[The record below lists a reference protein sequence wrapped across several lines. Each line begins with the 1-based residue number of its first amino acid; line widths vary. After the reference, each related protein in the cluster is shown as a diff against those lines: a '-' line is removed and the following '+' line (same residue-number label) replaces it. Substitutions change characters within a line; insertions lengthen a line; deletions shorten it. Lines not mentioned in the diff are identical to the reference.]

1 MKTYWNIDK
10 NLTVLNEWQPN
21 CWIQVTC
28 PTDEDQRLLEEEFK
42 IPDYF
47 LSDISDTDERARY
60 EYDDGWMLIILRI
73 PYVKEIRSRTPYTTV
88 PLGIIHKRDVTIT
101 VCYYETNMMIDFV
114 SYQQKRSEGFT
125 DYVDM
130 TFRLFLSS
138 AVWYLK
144 RLKQINSLIEKA
156 KRNLDHGV
164 NNESLIGLSRL
175 QDSLTYFITSIRGN
189 ENLLSKLKFKL
200 QVDELDADLIYIS
213 IYKHRHYPDK
223 PVADPD
229 VPDSSGRIL
238 GTLLRISIPIALG
251 SSVLSIINLVDTKL
265 IMYRLQTALGYSE
278 TQPLARA
285 RKAPREHQTDG
296 DLSHDLKDLRDG
308 GRLHVAHALRIT
320 AVRARQVHEHECRRQ
335 RPDALRRADVVEH
348 PGQLRRKQEHDQP
361 EQNAEDCKRQ
371 PCNAEDLARL
381 HGTAERVRLA
391 DHARERDR
399 HARRGHGEKHV
410 VDIVSDGKVSVS
422 LVAED
427 VSERDLID
435 RAEDLDDHHTGRHDG
450 RAVEIVL
457 LAVFLQNALPPR

>member
-1 MKTYWNIDK
+1 MKTFWNIDK
-10 NLTVLNEWQPN
+10 KLTVLNEWQPN

-114 SYQQKRSEGFT
+114 SYQQKRNEGFT

-130 TFRLFLSS
+130 IFRLFLSS

-175 QDSLTYFITSIRGN
+175 QDSLTYFNTSIRGN

-200 QVDELDADLIYIS
+200 QVDELDADLIEDVNIEMTQARETTS
-213 IYKHRHYPDK
+213 IYSD
-223 PVADPD
+223 
-229 VPDSSGRIL
+229 IL
-238 GTLLRISIPIALG
+238 ESTMDTYS
-251 SSVLSIINLVDTKL
+251 SIINNNMNTTMRTLTSISIVMMLPTLISSLFGMNLINGMEESSYGSAFALVLSFVVSGLSWGFLRYK
-265 IMYRLQTALGYSE
+265 RLL
-278 TQPLARA
+278 
-285 RKAPREHQTDG
+285 
-296 DLSHDLKDLRDG
+296 
-308 GRLHVAHALRIT
+308 
-320 AVRARQVHEHECRRQ
+320 
-335 RPDALRRADVVEH
+335 
-348 PGQLRRKQEHDQP
+348 
-361 EQNAEDCKRQ
+361 
-371 PCNAEDLARL
+371 
-381 HGTAERVRLA
+381 
-391 DHARERDR
+391 
-399 HARRGHGEKHV
+399 
-410 VDIVSDGKVSVS
+410 
-422 LVAED
+422 
-427 VSERDLID
+427 
-435 RAEDLDDHHTGRHDG
+435 
-450 RAVEIVL
+450 
-457 LAVFLQNALPPR
+457 

>member
-1 MKTYWNIDK
+1 MKTFWNIDK

-28 PTDEDQRLLEEEFK
+28 PTDEDQRLLEDEFK

-60 EYDDGWMLIILRI
+60 EYDDGWMFIILRI

-114 SYQQKRSEGFT
+114 SYQQKRNEGFT

-130 TFRLFLSS
+130 IFRLFLSS

-200 QVDELDADLIYIS
+200 QVDELDADLIEDVNIEMTQARETTS
-213 IYKHRHYPDK
+213 IYSD
-223 PVADPD
+223 
-229 VPDSSGRIL
+229 IL
-238 GTLLRISIPIALG
+238 ESTMDTYS
-251 SSVLSIINLVDTKL
+251 SIINNNMNTTMRTLTSISIVMMLPTL
-265 IMYRLQTALGYSE
+265 ISSLFGMNLLNGMENSPYGFAFALIIS
-278 TQPLARA
+278 
-285 RKAPREHQTDG
+285 
-296 DLSHDLKDLRDG
+296 
-308 GRLHVAHALRIT
+308 V
-320 AVRARQVHEHECRRQ
+320 
-335 RPDALRRADVVEH
+335 
-348 PGQLRRKQEHDQP
+348 
-361 EQNAEDCKRQ
+361 
-371 PCNAEDLARL
+371 
-381 HGTAERVRLA
+381 
-391 DHARERDR
+391 
-399 HARRGHGEKHV
+399 
-410 VDIVSDGKVSVS
+410 IVSALSWGFLRYK
-422 LVAED
+422 
-427 VSERDLID
+427 R
-435 RAEDLDDHHTGRHDG
+435 
-450 RAVEIVL
+450 L
-457 LAVFLQNALPPR
+457 L